1 MNIKPICVSYN
12 INRKFGYNA
21 TEVISIE
28 CEEDFK
34 TRYIDVY
41 LYADNVR
48 NTVDISGS
56 TVTARMVTTP
66 EYDSLLLSDNVAC
79 EVAGTGHIII
89 PIDSAVIAAYPC
101 DFLVEVHIQNG
112 ENVLVLPFPLWV
124 SMRASILDNAGVTP
138 ESQGTVP
145 KLLEDATKALED
157 AEAAIE
163 NAGDYENLENKP
175 SINGV
180 TLVGDKSS
188 EDLHIEGGGTADY
201 NELENKP
208 SINNVTL
215 SGNKSSDDLSLQGKL
230 IAGDNITIENGTIS
244 ASGVTS
250 YNDLENIPAI
260 KTGEGDFVGTSL
272 VDLPIKGTIHFD
284 RDFFYYNSRFGKIC
298 LSDRVFKENNASAD
312 YDFNDIPKV
321 LFTSGW
327 QIFDTS
333 EIINLPQFLHS
344 YSTIAI
350 IQLCTPNATEHFI
363 RGVLTL
369 DNNQSKPRLFLQ
381 TATADSPMW
390 WLESYPIINQSEWV
404 EVGGSQIVSGVVNA
418 NGTITFTDSEGNT
431 FTTTGSS
438 VIGEDGFSPVAT
450 VTQTAS
456 GATVSITD
464 KNGTTTANI
473 SNGQDGNNYVL
484 TNQDK
489 SDIADIVLGELPTTE
504 GVLYGNTNN

>member
-56 TVTARMVTTP
+56 IVTARMVTTP

-145 KLLEDATKALED
+145 ELLEEAIAALE
-157 AEAAIE
+157 EAK
-163 NAGDYENLENKP
+163 NYEKLENKP
-175 SINGV
+175 QING
-180 TLVGDKSS
+180 
-188 EDLHIEGGGTADY
+188 H
-201 NELENKP
+201 
-208 SINNVTL
+208 TL
-215 SGNKSSDDLSLQGKL
+215 SGDKTSDDLGLQKKL
-230 IAGDNITIENGTIS
+230 TAGTNITLESDGTIS
-244 ASGVTS
+244 ASGGVTS

-298 LSDRVFKENNASAD
+298 LSDRVFKENNAGAD
-312 YDFNDIPKV
+312 YDFNDIPEV

-381 TATADSPMW
+381 TATADFSMW
-390 WLESYPIINQSEWV
+390 WPKSYHIINQSEWV
-404 EVGGSQIVSGVVNA
+404 EVGGSQIVSGVVNQ
-418 NGTITFTDSEGNT
+418 NGTITFTDSDGNT

-438 VIGEDGFSPVAT
+438 VIGADGFSPVAT
-450 VTQTAS
+450 VTPTAS

-473 SNGQDGNNYVL
+473 SNGAPGQDYVL
-484 TNQDK
+484 TEQDK